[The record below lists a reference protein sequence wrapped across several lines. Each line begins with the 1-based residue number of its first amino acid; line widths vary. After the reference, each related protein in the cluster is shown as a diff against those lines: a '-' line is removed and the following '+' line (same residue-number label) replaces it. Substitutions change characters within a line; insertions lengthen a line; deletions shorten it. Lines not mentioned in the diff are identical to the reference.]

1 MPQADGNAPVMYLTL
16 PSDSFVARLDGRD
29 AEREALLAEQGVSA
43 VTAAVRPDLAGLG
56 ELRDVLLV
64 ERGARPDAV
73 VLRAVFKRLADGVDA
88 GDEFAV
94 LEDIEDLRAD
104 AGHDLHVRYDVR
116 GVGDLDADLR
126 DRGADGAHGE
136 RNDVHGAAVLLQFDR
151 IDPVVGR
158 AGFFFRLGGDEGA
171 GFDARDVGRIGA
183 EQEAVRALHR
193 VEADRE
199 AGFDH
204 FVAEAVVLFAGTVAP
219 VEVVGFAEGRPFFHP
234 CDQLRRI
241 GSGIEF
247 FHSWIP
253 YGFGVV
259 RNGWLSRFGKSI

>member
-1 MPQADGNAPVMYLTL
+1 MPQADGNAHPAL
-16 PSDSFVARLDGRD
+16 VAGLDGRD
-29 AEREALLAEQGVSA
+29 AEGEALLAEQGVSA

-64 ERGARPDAV
+64 ERSARPDAV
-73 VLRAVFKRLADGVDA
+73 VAGAVFKRLADGVDA
-88 GDEFAV
+88 GDELAV
-94 LEDIEDLRAD
+94 VQDFEDLRAD
-104 AGHDLHVRYDVR
+104 AGHDLHVRHDVR
-116 GVGDLDADLR
+116 GVGDLDADLG

-136 RNDVHGAAVLLQFDR
+136 RNDVHGAAVHAALVEAAEGLLQFDR
-151 IDPVVGR
+151 VDPVVGR
-158 AGFFFRLGGDEGA
+158 AGFFFRLRGDEGA
-171 GFDARDVGRIGA
+171 GFDAGDVGRIGA

-204 FVAEAVVLFAGTVAP
+204 FVAEAVILFAGTVAP

-247 FHSWIP
+247 FHDGFP
-253 YGFGVV
+253 YGLG
-259 RNGWLSRFGKSI
+259 LL